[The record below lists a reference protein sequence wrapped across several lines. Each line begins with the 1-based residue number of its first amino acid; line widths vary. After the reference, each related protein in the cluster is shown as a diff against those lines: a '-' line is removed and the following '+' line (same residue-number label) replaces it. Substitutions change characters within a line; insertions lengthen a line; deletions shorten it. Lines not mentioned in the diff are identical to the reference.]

1 MCICVC
7 VCVCIEYHS
16 KGNKA
21 VNDGDDMVLAV
32 ERRQLLTSL
41 P

>member
-1 MCICVC
+1 MSVYTC

-16 KGNKA
+16 KGNEA

-32 ERRQLLTSL
+32 EGRQLLTSL